1 MFSRLDFS
9 SRAEDRLER
18 RQVEERRDRRGGR
31 RDGRRDGRG
40 EGREGRGIESPRK
53 VRNGD
58 YLWHHQNY
66 TLFSLVYCT

>member
-9 SRAEDRLER
+9 RRAEDRLER

-31 RDGRRDGRG
+31 RDGR
-40 EGREGRGIESPRK
+40 EVRGIESPRK
-53 VRNGD
+53 VRNGE

>member
-1 MFSRLDFS
+1 MNRLDFS

-40 EGREGRGIESPRK
+40 EGRGIESPRK

-58 YLWHHQNY
+58 YLWHHQNH
-66 TLFSLVYCT
+66 LVQFSLLHVVS